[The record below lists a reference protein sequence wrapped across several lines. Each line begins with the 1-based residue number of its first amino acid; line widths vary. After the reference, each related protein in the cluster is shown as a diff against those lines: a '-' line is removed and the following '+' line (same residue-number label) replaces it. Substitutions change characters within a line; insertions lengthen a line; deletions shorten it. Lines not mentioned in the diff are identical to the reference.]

1 MNDKDPLE
9 SPTDHPG
16 IGITASKHTFSLYHG
31 DIVEKYSNR
40 N

>member
-9 SPTDHPG
+9 SPIVHPG
-16 IGITASKHTFSLYHG
+16 IEITASKHTFNLYHG
-31 DIVEKYSNR
+31 DIVEEYRNR